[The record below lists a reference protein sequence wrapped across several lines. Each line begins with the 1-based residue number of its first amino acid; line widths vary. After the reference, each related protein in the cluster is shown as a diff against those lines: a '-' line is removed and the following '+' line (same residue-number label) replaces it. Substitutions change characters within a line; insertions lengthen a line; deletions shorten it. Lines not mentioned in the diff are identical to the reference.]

1 MLFLAPQTFGE
12 HVPVPIHRKTST
24 AGPVL
29 VPRDA
34 VSSQV
39 KAVLL
44 ITVPRAQCS
53 SGKPP
58 NLLPCAYP
66 PCCPA
71 LISALWFEGSSGGL

>member
-12 HVPVPIHRKTST
+12 HVPVPIRHKTST
-24 AGPVL
+24 AGLVS

-44 ITVPRAQCS
+44 LA
-53 SGKPP
+53 
-58 NLLPCAYP
+58 
-66 PCCPA
+66 A
-71 LISALWFEGSSGGL
+71 L